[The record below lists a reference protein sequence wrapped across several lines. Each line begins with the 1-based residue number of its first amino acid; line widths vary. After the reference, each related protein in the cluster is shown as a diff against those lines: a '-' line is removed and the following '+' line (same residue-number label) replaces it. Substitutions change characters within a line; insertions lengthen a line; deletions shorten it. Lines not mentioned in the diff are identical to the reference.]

1 MASAIDPKRTEIT
14 ELGEFALIDHLT
26 KHIQLYHTSTQKG
39 VGDDAAVMQFGNT
52 NTLLSTDLLIEGIHF
67 DLSYTPLKHLG
78 YKAVAMNISDIAAM
92 NGIAS
97 HMIIGIA
104 VSNRFS
110 LEALEEL
117 YEGILLACKRYRI
130 DLVGGDTT
138 SSNAGLMIAVTMT
151 GTAKTEEICYRAGAK
166 TGDLLCVSGD
176 LGSAYMGL
184 LLLEREKAVFQAN
197 PHAQPELDGYDYVLE
212 RQLKPEPRTDIIEAL
227 KENGIKPTSMIDV
240 SDGLAS
246 EIMHLCKNSGLGCHV
261 YEEKIPIDATTINLA
276 EEFKIIPSVAAL
288 NGGEDYELLFT
299 IDQKD
304 YEAIRKLNNIS
315 IIGHMTE
322 AETEALLITPDNQAV
337 NIQAQGWD
345 AFKKRTKH

>member
-1 MASAIDPKRTEIT
+1 MDPIRTEIT

-151 GTAKTEEICYRAGAK
+151 GTANTEEICYRAGAK